1 MAGNRLLYVQRLSL
15 AIGTLLVAVWAAAWL
30 HKTLG
35 RQNDLEAFEEA
46 RRAAAQSEMA
56 ASLHADQAN
65 EPIEI
70 AVAEVPEPEPEP
82 IPVPLPEVVPPD
94 TTLWA
99 SGRIAEYEHSLVVD
113 QRVPQALLR
122 IPAIELTVPLL
133 DGIDEI
139 TLNRG
144 VGRIPGMARQ
154 VRDGGN
160 YGIAGHRDGY
170 FRGLKDI
177 GVGDTIEVVT
187 LTDTFSYRVD
197 DISIIPKNDLS
208 VLQPTEE
215 QVLTLVTCY
224 PFYFVGHAPERYI
237 VKAVLDEKD
246 SRT

>member
-1 MAGNRLLYVQRLSL
+1 
-15 AIGTLLVAVWAAAWL
+15 
-30 HKTLG
+30 
-35 RQNDLEAFEEA
+35 
-46 RRAAAQSEMA
+46 
-56 ASLHADQAN
+56 
-65 EPIEI
+65 
-70 AVAEVPEPEPEP
+70 
-82 IPVPLPEVVPPD
+82 
-94 TTLWA
+94 
-99 SGRIAEYEHSLVVD
+99 VVD
-113 QRVPQALLR
+113 KRVPQALLK

-133 DGIDEI
+133 DGIDEV

-144 VGRIPGMARQ
+144 VGRIPGMARYLD
-154 VRDGGN
+154 DGGN

-237 VKAVLDEKD
+237 VKAVLDEKNT
-246 SRT
+246 RT